1 LLIYAALAVLSGVF
15 AVSFV
20 REEAVKTADAY
31 SEASTGLKAG
41 VYEN

>member
-1 LLIYAALAVLSGVF
+1 LLIYAALAVLGGVF
-15 AVSFV
+15 AISFA
-20 REEAVKTADAY
+20 RDRAVKTADAY